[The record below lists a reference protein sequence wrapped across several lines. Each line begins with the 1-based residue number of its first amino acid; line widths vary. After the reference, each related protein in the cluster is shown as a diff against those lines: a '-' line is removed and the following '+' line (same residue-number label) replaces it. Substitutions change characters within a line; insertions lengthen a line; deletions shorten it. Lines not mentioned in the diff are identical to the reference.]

1 MGTETPAVCS
11 HGSLR
16 RSCEICE
23 RDMPPDVREAAQ
35 RWKLGTTMEELWRS
49 AFIAGWREHERYR
62 ADRSPSPTEGD
73 AEIERLRAE
82 RDEAIAAARHL
93 KNLVTSPLTEED
105 KEWARETMSDTNL
118 ARMPRDLA
126 TILRTEARNQRTPP
140 IDYAVAEDGGR
151 MVARPEPDIAMA
163 ELLEEA
169 AARIAELEA
178 ALDRIANVVGE
189 DEPSIMWPW
198 AQEIARSVLKESGS

>member
-1 MGTETPAVCS
+1 MPDIVER
-11 HGSLR
+11 LR
-16 RSCEICE
+16 ALSRHEHDDLSIG
-23 RDMPPDVREAAQ
+23 DEAADIIEVH
-35 RWKLGTTMEELWRS
+35 RNSIDAL
-49 AFIAGWREHERYR
+49 IAGWNK
-62 ADRSPSPTEGD
+62 D
-73 AEIERLRAE
+73 RAE
-82 RDEAIAAARHL
+82 RDEAISAARHL

-178 ALDRIANVVGE
+178 ALERIANVVGE

-198 AQEIARSVLKESGS
+198 AQEIARSALQPAASEGRQQAHESGS